1 MNFTLA
7 SDDIQIIIHLVSAL
21 TAGAIIGLERS
32 FHGRPAGF
40 RTHALVCLASSLLM
54 MVTMYQS
61 RWIPGIPLETIRT
74 DPTRMAQGI
83 MTGIGFLGAGAIV
96 KEGFAIR
103 GLTTAASI
111 WMISAIGIM
120 IGMGYYLAAG
130 AATFATFNINYVF
143 RLIEGRMRLEF
154 YAHFHVRLAR
164 SEALSETDLR
174 AVLTDCGCEP
184 SGMSYGLVGEG
195 RWFEYQALIK
205 THDKDNLHRL
215 AERLSAKPCV
225 CEFGIAP
232 RGD

>member
-1 MNFTLA
+1 MAEGEFLGTILRLTLA
-7 SDDIQIIIHLVSAL
+7 LLAGGLV
-21 TAGAIIGLERS
+21 GLERS
-32 FHGRPAGF
+32 YHGRPAGF
-40 RTHALVCLASSLLM
+40 REHTLVCISSCMLMLLADYHVVHVAAATHQEVFL
-54 MVTMYQS
+54 
-61 RWIPGIPLETIRT
+61 

-120 IGMGYYLAAG
+120 IGMGYYVAAG

-154 YAHFHVRLAR
+154 YAHFHVRFAR
-164 SEALSETDLR
+164 GEALSETDLR
-174 AVLTDCGCEP
+174 AMLADCGCEP
-184 SGMSYGLVGEG
+184 SGMSYGLAGEG
-195 RWFEYQALIK
+195 RWFEYQTLIK
-205 THDKDNLHRL
+205 TLDKNSLHCL
-215 AERLSAKPCV
+215 AEKLANMPFV
-225 CEFGIAP
+225 CEFGITP

>member
-1 MNFTLA
+1 MGHDELVIIVRVSGALA
-7 SDDIQIIIHLVSAL
+7 I
-21 TAGAIIGLERS
+21 GAMIGFERT

-40 RTHALVCLASSLLM
+40 RTHSLVCIASAILMIVTVYQHQWMTLL
-54 MVTMYQS
+54 
-61 RWIPGIPLETIRT
+61 EHDAIRT

-154 YAHFHVRLAR
+154 YAHFHVRFAR
-164 SEALSETDLR
+164 GEALSETDLR
-174 AVLTDCGCEP
+174 AVLADCGCEP
-184 SGMSYGLVGEG
+184 SGMSYGLAGEG
-195 RWFEYQALIK
+195 RWFEYRSLIK

-215 AERLSAKPCV
+215 AEKLSAMPFV
-225 CEFGIAP
+225 CEFGITP

>member
-1 MNFTLA
+1 MAEGELFGTIMRLTLA
-7 SDDIQIIIHLVSAL
+7 LV
-21 TAGAIIGLERS
+21 AGGLVGLERS
-32 FHGRPAGF
+32 YHGRPAGF
-40 RTHALVCLASSLLM
+40 REHTLVCISSCMLMLLADYHVIHVAAASHREVFL
-54 MVTMYQS
+54 
-61 RWIPGIPLETIRT
+61 

-120 IGMGYYLAAG
+120 IGMGYYVAAA

-154 YAHFHVRLAR
+154 YAHFHVRFAR
-164 SEALSETDLR
+164 NEAMNETDLL
-174 AVLTDCGCEP
+174 AMLGDCGCKP
-184 SGMSYGLVGEG
+184 SGMSYGLAGDG
-195 RWFEYQALIK
+195 RWFEYRSLVK
-205 THDKDNLHRL
+205 TFDKDSLHRL
-215 AERLSAKPCV
+215 AERLAAMPSV
-225 CEFGIAP
+225 CEFGIVP

>member
-1 MNFTLA
+1 MAEGELLGTILRLTLA
-7 SDDIQIIIHLVSAL
+7 LV
-21 TAGAIIGLERS
+21 AGGLVGLERS
-32 FHGRPAGF
+32 YHGRPAGF
-40 RTHALVCLASSLLM
+40 REHTLVCISSCMLMLLAEYH
-54 MVTMYQS
+54 VIHIAAATQQAAF
-61 RWIPGIPLETIRT
+61 I